1 MRDRGTFYEV
11 VNYYAIFTVHY
22 MIELDFKKMGGLIPA
37 IVQHYKTG
45 EVLML
50 AFMNEEAWKTTLAT
64 GKATYYSRSRQELW
78 VKGKTSG
85 NIQIVK
91 EIRID
96 CDNDT
101 VLLKVEQIG
110 GAACHT
116 GHRSCF
122 HKKVEQE
129 SIKIIGKPVFDPKE
143 VYNK

>member
-1 MRDRGTFYEV
+1 
-11 VNYYAIFTVHY
+11 
-22 MIELDFKKMGGLIPA
+22 MIELNFKKTGGLIPA
-37 IVQHYKTG
+37 IAQDFATG
-45 EVLML
+45 EILML
-50 AFMNEEAWKTTLAT
+50 AYMNQEAFDATLSS
-64 GKATYYSRSRQELW
+64 GKATYYSRSRQTLW
-78 VKGKTSG
+78 VKGETSG
-85 NIQIVK
+85 NVQQVK

-122 HKKVEQE
+122 YKKIENG
-129 SIKIIGKPVFDPKE
+129 SIREIGEPIFDPEE